1 VACGLV
7 MLASVAAGCTKTAST
22 GTTTTRATSTV
33 PPPAT
38 STTTA
43 PTTAPGDLGPEQVP
57 VPSGPPLGPINTAV
71 YGRVIDGIQCQTNE
85 QVVYHIH
92 AHLAVFVDGQPRQV
106 PLGIGIG
113 PPLELQHVSSGD
125 FVAGGSCF
133 YWLHTHASDGVMHI
147 ESPTQ
152 KQYTLG
158 EFFDVW
164 GQNLTAG
171 QVGPEVGTVTALV
184 DGQVYSGD
192 PRAIPLASHTLIQLD
207 VGTVVPPHPIVWPS
221 GL

>member
-1 VACGLV
+1 
-7 MLASVAAGCTKTAST
+7 M
-22 GTTTTRATSTV
+22 
-33 PPPAT
+33 
-38 STTTA
+38 
-43 PTTAPGDLGPEQVP
+43 
-57 VPSGPPLGPINTAV
+57 
-71 YGRVIDGIQCQTNE
+71 
-85 QVVYHIH
+85 
-92 AHLAVFVDGQPRQV
+92 
-106 PLGIGIG
+106 
-113 PPLELQHVSSGD
+113 
-125 FVAGGSCF
+125 AGGSCF

-164 GQNLTAG
+164 GQNLTRG

-207 VGTVVPPHPIVWPS
+207 VGTVVPAQPIVWPS